1 MKRLIPVLLLACLC
15 LPVHAQDSWAVRRN
29 ADKVARALYFL
40 ENRYVDTLD
49 MDALVDKML
58 DGMMSQL
65 DPHSTYIPR
74 ERVEAL
80 NEPLDG
86 SFEGVGIEYAL
97 IADTITIQ
105 GVIAGGPAEAVGMQ
119 AGDKLLTID
128 GETVAGVG
136 VTADGVRE
144 RLRGPKGTRV
154 DVTVLRGGRELPFS
168 LRRDK
173 IPIESI
179 DAAYEVE
186 PGIVYI
192 KLSRFAQNSAS
203 EFIDALRAHAKQR
216 PRGII
221 IDLRGNGGGFMHVA
235 ATLADMFLEQGQA
248 IVRTE
253 GNYIEEVDRA
263 TGRGFYKEGALV
275 ILVDE
280 NSASASEILAGALQD
295 WDRAVIVGRRTF
307 GKGLVQQQYDLQ
319 DGSQMC
325 LTVARYHTPCGR
337 VVQSP
342 YERGQRDA
350 YFRQARERYEHGES
364 FSRDSI
370 ALPDS
375 LQFRTLRLGR
385 TVYGGGGILPDVFIP
400 YDTTGYNRFL
410 LRVIGSGTLTEY
422 AYDYVDKHRDALQAD
437 DLDGFLKRYAALE
450 QDAFDGLLDFCAAR
464 EIRPEAGEL
473 SVCEPVLRT
482 RLKAL
487 LARAPLGM
495 TGYWQIINREE
506 YPDLDRAVE
515 IIKNWK
521 DDFSMVP

>member
-1 MKRLIPVLLLACLC
+1 MR
-15 LPVHAQDSWAVRRN
+15 
-29 ADKVARALYFL
+29 
-40 ENRYVDTLD
+40 
-49 MDALVDKML
+49 
-58 DGMMSQL
+58 
-65 DPHSTYIPR
+65 
-74 ERVEAL
+74 
-80 NEPLDG
+80 
-86 SFEGVGIEYAL
+86 
-97 IADTITIQ
+97 
-105 GVIAGGPAEAVGMQ
+105 
-119 AGDKLLTID
+119 
-128 GETVAGVG
+128 
-136 VTADGVRE
+136 
-144 RLRGPKGTRV
+144 
-154 DVTVLRGGRELPFS
+154 
-168 LRRDK
+168 
-173 IPIESI
+173 
-179 DAAYEVE
+179 
-186 PGIVYI
+186 
-192 KLSRFAQNSAS
+192 
-203 EFIDALRAHAKQR
+203 
-216 PRGII
+216 
-221 IDLRGNGGGFMHVA
+221 
-235 ATLADMFLEQGQA
+235 
-248 IVRTE
+248 
-253 GNYIEEVDRA
+253 
-263 TGRGFYKEGALV
+263 
-275 ILVDE
+275 
-280 NSASASEILAGALQD
+280 
-295 WDRAVIVGRRTF
+295 
-307 GKGLVQQQYDLQ
+307 
-319 DGSQMC
+319 

-473 SVCEPVLRT
+473 SVCEPMLRT